1 MPGLLKS
8 IGMGTLFQTKDEYK
22 QYLMNEIIP
31 AQQELLRRKYKY
43 LDGQG
48 STYAYNKS
56 MEDEGSE
63 ELADKISDFSNNL
76 QADSNTAAL
85 KHFQQKGD
93 KFGMT
98 RAFAGKTFDNF
109 RYVTAKTGI
118 GGSDIVNEFKYTDGG
133 SAQDSGELAKTY
145 YGAIKNLWE
154 LYDGAPSVISQI
166 PAFVSGAGAETAM
179 TKIP

>member
-1 MPGLLKS
+1 
-8 IGMGTLFQTKDEYK
+8 MGTSFQTKDEYK

-48 STYAYNKS
+48 SNYAYNKS

-85 KHFQQKGD
+85 KNFQQKGD

-98 RAFAGKTFDNF
+98 LAGIGKVVDNF
-109 RYVTAKTGI
+109 RYATAKTGI
-118 GGSDIVNEFKYTDGG
+118 GGSDIVNEFKYT
-133 SAQDSGELAKTY
+133 E
-145 YGAIKNLWE
+145 
-154 LYDGAPSVISQI
+154 
-166 PAFVSGAGAETAM
+166 
-179 TKIP
+179 

>member
-1 MPGLLKS
+1 
-8 IGMGTLFQTKDEYK
+8 MGTSFQTKDEYK
-22 QYLMNEIIP
+22 KYADEVITPALVEI
-31 AQQELLRRKYKY
+31 LKRKYKY
-43 LDGQG
+43 ANQLG
-48 STYAYNKS
+48 SNYAYNKS

-98 RAFAGKTFDNF
+98 QAFAEKTFDNF

-133 SAQDSGELAKTY
+133 SAQDSGELAKTG

-154 LYDGAPSVISQI
+154 RANCQYILAVRAHRFTIINFIFFSELS
-166 PAFVSGAGAETAM
+166 
-179 TKIP
+179 